1 MDPTSLRLGPILVA
15 SDFSEAADEAICQA
29 HHWAMNADRELSAL
43 HVVAGGV
50 PEHPLFPQL
59 HQRDVTEFVTL
70 EKNLA
75 ERLAE
80 RVQRCTGRDLDAS
93 RVHVDF
99 GDPYAAIVRSAEQTG
114 ASLLVVGGSGAT
126 GLKRVFLGS
135 VAEKVVRHA
144 HCSVLVARPVS
155 DGSAVLAATDLSD
168 PALPAVQI
176 AASAAKAR
184 ELPLV
189 VMHNIDVW
197 PSIIPGMTLL
207 GPVPIAPDQEM
218 VAEQKA
224 ALLRIMQTQLE
235 RLHVT
240 AKLEV
245 TAEANAAAA
254 IVRMA
259 DDQHAELVVLAS
271 RGRTG
276 LARLALGSVA
286 EEVLRYAHCSVLVV
300 RVERDGLAR

>member
-1 MDPTSLRLGPILVA
+1 MDPTSLSSGPILVA
-15 SDFSEAADEAICQA
+15 SDFSKAADEAICQA
-29 HHWAMNADRELSAL
+29 HHWAARAGRELSAL

-59 HQRDVTEFVTL
+59 NQRDVTDIVTL
-70 EKNLA
+70 EQDLA

-80 RVQRCTGRDLDAS
+80 TVQRCTGCELDSS

-99 GDPYAAIVRSAEQTG
+99 GDAYAAIVRKAEQIG
-114 ASLLVVGGSGAT
+114 ASLLVIGGSGAT
-126 GLKRVFLGS
+126 GLKRVLLGS

-155 DGSAVLAATDLSD
+155 DGFAVLAATDLSD
-168 PALPAVQI
+168 PALPAVQ
-176 AASAAKAR
+176 SAAHEATTR

-197 PSIIPGMTLL
+197 PSIIPGMNLL
-207 GPVPIAPDQEM
+207 GPVPIAPDEEM

-224 ALLRIMQTQLE
+224 ALLRIMQSQLE

-245 TAEANAAAA
+245 TVEGNAAAA

-259 DDQHAELVVLAS
+259 DDQHAELLVLAS